1 MQNEMPRASDVD
13 PEMPKQAVLP
23 MMVAGAQGN
32 GQADKQMADL
42 FVLSHKMTTLICTA
56 VFPSLML
63 VP

>member
-32 GQADKQMADL
+32 GQADEQMAG
-42 FVLSHKMTTLICTA
+42 LSCLTK
-56 VFPSLML
+56 
-63 VP
+63 